1 VLNADFGGEIMAA
14 TAAGPATRHP
24 KTGERRK
31 FRRPLQLDCLPLA
44 MLDRIRA
51 ERAAGRTWAE
61 IEQSSPQ
68 WPEWEQAGP
77 EALACFPHRRLP
89 HSSLQRWHDLRVK
102 QVRHEQQKQS
112 LAAHAIAEQL
122 AAHGFSGLDDAVKNA
137 LGEAVFG
144 LMVDGAGRT
153 EVMKALYQLSR
164 LLVTFDRSQ
173 IGRSRLELERKRL
186 DLSTQ
191 KLERQPRRVAG
202 QNPEADTGDEI
213 LPEQSPIPMAEE
225 NEKEKEGDQSCG
237 AN

>member
-1 VLNADFGGEIMAA
+1 MAA
-14 TAAGPATRHP
+14 TAAGSATRHP

-51 ERAAGRTWAE
+51 QRAAGRSWAE

-89 HSSLQRWHDLRVK
+89 HSSLQRWHDLRVE

-112 LAAHAIAEQL
+112 LAAHAIAQQL

-144 LMVDGAGRT
+144 LLAEGAGRAD
-153 EVMKALYQLSR
+153 VMKALHHLSR
-164 LLVTFDRSQ
+164 LLVSFDRSA
-173 IGRSRLELERKRL
+173 IGRSRLELEKKKL
-186 DLSTQ
+186 ELFTQ
-191 KLERQPRRVAG
+191 KLELRPRRAAG
-202 QNPEADTGDEI
+202 QNPEAATSDEI
-213 LPEQSPIPMAEE
+213 LPEQPPIPVAKE
-225 NEKEKEGDQSCG
+225 NDKEKEEDQSCG